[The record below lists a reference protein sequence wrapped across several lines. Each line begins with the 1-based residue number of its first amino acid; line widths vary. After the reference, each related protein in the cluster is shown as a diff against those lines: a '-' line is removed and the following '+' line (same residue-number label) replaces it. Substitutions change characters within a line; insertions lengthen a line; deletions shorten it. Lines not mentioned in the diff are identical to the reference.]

1 MKVYV
6 VTGLD
11 LGWDCIV
18 GVFTIEND
26 EEYEQLCKAY
36 PHEVELEDG
45 STYLGYHIHEE
56 TVKKFDLADMDQ

>member
-26 EEYEQLCKAY
+26 EQYQQLEKAF
-36 PHEVELEDG
+36 PHEIDHGDG
-45 STYLGYHIHEE
+45 DTSLGYHIFEQ
-56 TVKKFDLADMDQ
+56 TVQKFDLANMDQ